1 MEQKSKLNTEEV
13 PQDTVRRDTI
23 MLRATKAG
31 RGLKVVH
38 NGVWYYA
45 SRFKVLDVVNGK
57 KENCLFVTIDDEVVP
72 AQ

>member
-1 MEQKSKLNTEEV
+1 MEQNSKLKNEET
-13 PQDTVRRDTI
+13 PQDAMQRDTI

-38 NGVWYYA
+38 NGIWYYA

-57 KENCLFVTIDDEVVP
+57 KDNCLFVTIDDEITP
-72 AQ
+72 QE